1 MVPDDQF
8 WSAPPWQG
16 GVGKHRLGLQPIASD
31 LWLAASPT
39 QRELANKQKHLAQRY
54 ADVVQVVA
62 QNKVLDKVLTDLPL
76 PCPVL
81 AQFPDRIADVALSV
95 ADDLCVIDV
104 GDEQRL
110 VAACVCAPSYWRLL
124 DKIGLPL
131 AEIHAPVPRLNAKI
145 GHNIAR
151 FVSNAPM
158 GQPFARSN
166 WFLHGDNTLFH
177 DNTEETLITPVA
189 DWFVRCEQQTLCRL
203 SGQYLLFTIRIICE
217 PLRHIENFPQAQA
230 DLLKSLAG
238 LDEDEIEHFGGLAK
252 WRKLTDYV
260 ESLS

>member
-1 MVPDDQF
+1 
-8 WSAPPWQG
+8 
-16 GVGKHRLGLQPIASD
+16 LGLQPLALD
-31 LWLAASPT
+31 LWLTSPPSQT
-39 QRELANKQKHLAQRY
+39 ELANKQKYLAERY
-54 ADVVQVVA
+54 ADVVQVA
-62 QNKVLDKVLTDLPL
+62 APSDALDRVLSDLPV
-76 PCPVL
+76 PCPVA

-104 GDEQRL
+104 GDAQRL

-131 AEIHAPVPRLNAKI
+131 GKIHDPVPQLNAKI
-145 GHNIAR
+145 GDNIAR
-151 FVSNAPM
+151 FVANAPM

-166 WFLHGDNTLFH
+166 WFLHNDNTLFH
-177 DNTEETLITPVA
+177 DNNQETLVKPVA
-189 DWFVRCEQQTLCRL
+189 DWFVRSEQQTLCRL
-203 SGQYLLFTIRIICE
+203 SGQYLLFTIRIVCE
-217 PLRHIENFPQAQA
+217 PLRHIEYFPQAQG